1 MGRRFLYAVC
11 LIVEPQR
18 NRELAEGVW
27 KEWLDSRMTRVD
39 LRDRWIGRA
48 TEQERNDKQ
57 LPKEALD
64 IMVDEEDCRLV
75 TGADRESMKKD
86 CEEVMEHL

>member
-1 MGRRFLYAVC
+1 
-11 LIVEPQR
+11 
-18 NRELAEGVW
+18 
-27 KEWLDSRMTRVD
+27 MTRVD
-39 LRDRWIGRA
+39 LRDRGIGRE
-48 TEQERNDKQ
+48 TEQERDDKQ

-75 TGADRESMKKD
+75 TGADRESMEKD